1 MIGIL
6 VTGHG
11 QFASG
16 IQSAVQMVTGED
28 RQIAY
33 VDFTKSMSTDDLH
46 SKLREAAD
54 QVDSGEGVLFLADI
68 PGGSPFQQSATVA
81 ANLQLADVLSGTN
94 LVMAAEA
101 CMEREFTNFRTLAQD
116 IAKRGQE
123 NIKSFYQESLKQR
136 AARYKSGG
144 I

>member
-1 MIGIL
+1 MIGIV

-16 IQSAVQMVTGED
+16 IQSAVRMVSGEV

-33 VDFTKSMSTDDLH
+33 VDFTESMSADDLH
-46 SKLREAAD
+46 SELCRAAD
-54 QVDSGEGVLFLADI
+54 QVDSGEGVLFLSDI
-68 PGGSPFQQSATVA
+68 PGGSPFQQSAAVA
-81 ANLQLADVLSGTN
+81 ANLQFADVISGTS

-101 CMEREFTNFRTLAQD
+101 CMKREFLNFRSLVSEITS
-116 IAKRGQE
+116 RGQS
-123 NIKSFYQESLKQR
+123 NIKSVYLESLKQR
-136 AARYKSGG
+136 ASRYQSGG

>member
-1 MIGIL
+1 MIGIV

-16 IQSAVQMVTGED
+16 IQSAVRMMTGEE

-33 VDFTKSMSTDDLH
+33 VDFTESMSTDDLH
-46 SKLREAAD
+46 SALRRATD
-54 QVDSGEGVLFLADI
+54 QVDSGEGVLFLSDI
-68 PGGSPFQQSATVA
+68 PGGSPFQQSAILA

-101 CMEREFTNFRTLAQD
+101 SMEREFSNFRSLVNEITR
-116 IAKRGQE
+116 RGQD
-123 NIKSFYQESLKQR
+123 NIKSLKKESQVFR
-136 AARYKSGG
+136 TWRHQQ
-144 I
+144 